1 VCLLKLRKMSKSN
14 TQKFYDRNPKAKA
27 KKLAYDKAYQK
38 KNRKKANKKKA
49 ECTAFRRANGTYGDG
64 SEMDCSHRGGSLVM
78 ENRRINRARGG
89 AQRR

>member
-1 VCLLKLRKMSKSN
+1 MSKSN
-14 TQKFYDRNPKAKA
+14 TQKFYDNNPEAKA
-27 KKLAYDKAYQK
+27 KKLAYDKVYQK

-49 ECTAFRRANGTYGDG
+49 ECTAFRRGNNTYGDG

-89 AQRR
+89 AQRK